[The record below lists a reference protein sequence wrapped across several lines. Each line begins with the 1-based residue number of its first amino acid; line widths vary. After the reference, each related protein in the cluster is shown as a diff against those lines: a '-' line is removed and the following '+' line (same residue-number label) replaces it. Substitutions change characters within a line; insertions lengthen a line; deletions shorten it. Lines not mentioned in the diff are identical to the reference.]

1 MDDRDGKSDLW
12 NESADDIEEDSPDY
26 ETEYDRLVDTSTK
39 IFVDG
44 ADDDKYDL
52 VLGDA
57 KEEKKEGE
65 EDGIGDTTAS
75 VDRAG
80 AESEADEVD
89 LKAFPDPM
97 LDTDGLAVV
106 VGDAAEGSD
115 VVGAIDIA
123 TSLTE
128 DMAAVPGGVSGVTLP
143 EDVGQLGDV
152 SDLDNIPASVHRP
165 PAWKQPRA
173 WSIGVGGALLATIV
187 IIYAFVN
194 DETPTASNPPAAATT
209 ASDASDAATT
219 GSDASDAATTGS
231 DAADAATTGSDT
243 ADVAITGTDAGDA
256 ATTGSDTAGAASTG
270 VTLPFDFECQLS
282 TPDAGILP
290 LDCPPELAVT
300 MLTGNSPSAGVVAIT
315 IKTEAGLLVGDPN
328 GSISLDF
335 IDAADNLY
343 ECFVRVSGEA
353 ACRGFSGGFT
363 EIPVPS
369 GWSPPQWDPATD
381 TFTQDGFAWNSGSGL
396 LFWSGI
402 PVSTVQLFLR
412 SGVDPNETN
421 TITVPTGAFGSV
433 FDGSG

>member
-143 EDVGQLGDV
+143 EDVGQVGDV

-194 DETPTASNPPAAATT
+194 DETPTASNPPPRPPRPP
-209 ASDASDAATT
+209 
-219 GSDASDAATTGS
+219 
-231 DAADAATTGSDT
+231 
-243 ADVAITGTDAGDA
+243 
-256 ATTGSDTAGAASTG
+256 
-270 VTLPFDFECQLS
+270 TLPM
-282 TPDAGILP
+282 P
-290 LDCPPELAVT
+290 L
-300 MLTGNSPSAGVVAIT
+300 
-315 IKTEAGLLVGDPN
+315 
-328 GSISLDF
+328 
-335 IDAADNLY
+335 
-343 ECFVRVSGEA
+343 R
-353 ACRGFSGGFT
+353 R
-363 EIPVPS
+363 
-369 GWSPPQWDPATD
+369 
-381 TFTQDGFAWNSGSGL
+381 
-396 LFWSGI
+396 
-402 PVSTVQLFLR
+402 
-412 SGVDPNETN
+412 
-421 TITVPTGAFGSV
+421 VPTLPMPLRRVPTPQTWPSRAPMPETRLPQAPTLPEQPAQE
-433 FDGSG
+433 